1 MSILGYA
8 RVSTDDQDLAGQ
20 KRRLQAA
27 GAYRVFED
35 VISGK
40 TFERTGLAD
49 LFDHLRRG
57 DTLAVVRLD
66 RLGRSLREL
75 LDVVEDLQKR
85 EVALLSLEEK
95 LDTSS
100 AAGELVFHV
109 FGALAQFERRLIAE
123 RTRDGMNAARAKG
136 SRPGRPPL
144 NPEKLEAA
152 LLLVKGGMSPTKAA
166 RRTALG
172 RSTLYREIQ
181 ARDHA

>member
-1 MSILGYA
+1 
-8 RVSTDDQDLAGQ
+8 
-20 KRRLQAA
+20 
-27 GAYRVFED
+27 
-35 VISGK
+35 
-40 TFERTGLAD
+40 
-49 LFDHLRRG
+49 
-57 DTLAVVRLD
+57 VRLD

-75 LDVVEDLQKR
+75 LDIVEALKKR

-136 SRPGRPPL
+136 SRPGRPL
-144 NPEKLEAA
+144 LDREKLEAA

-166 RRTALG
+166 RQTGLG

-181 ARDHA
+181 GQDRA

>member
-1 MSILGYA
+1 M
-8 RVSTDDQDLAGQ
+8 
-20 KRRLQAA
+20 
-27 GAYRVFED
+27 FED

-49 LFDHLRRG
+49 LFDHLRPG

-75 LDVVEDLQKR
+75 LDVVENLQKR

-136 SRPGRPPL
+136 GRPRTTSAQSGKARSRPVTGQGRHVAHQGLPANRARTL
-144 NPEKLEAA
+144 NA
-152 LLLVKGGMSPTKAA
+152 LPRNPSAGSCLSP
-166 RRTALG
+166 
-172 RSTLYREIQ
+172 
-181 ARDHA
+181 